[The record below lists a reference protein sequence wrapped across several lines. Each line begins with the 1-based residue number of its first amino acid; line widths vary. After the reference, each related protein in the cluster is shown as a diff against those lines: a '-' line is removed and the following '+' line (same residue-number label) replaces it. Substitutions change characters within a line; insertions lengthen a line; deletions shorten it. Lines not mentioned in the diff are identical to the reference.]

1 MNSKISIIYYKF
13 VLLIIKYCYLTSLTI
28 TSDFNNVFIS
38 ALWLQKD
45 GSFTGIS
52 TSVSNVFVSLVPRQL
67 SMMLMLA
74 QSNPQLFALFG
85 TKANINKEL
94 ERIEQFSKLQ
104 QLTAADLFGRNKK
117 HWKEWL
123 EKYR

>member
-1 MNSKISIIYYKF
+1 MFSY
-13 VLLIIKYCYLTSLTI
+13 LLYGCKKMLLDRHLS
-28 TSDFNNVFIS
+28 FN
-38 ALWLQKD
+38 A
-45 GSFTGIS
+45 
-52 TSVSNVFVSLVPRQL
+52 FVSLVPRQL

-74 QSNPQLFALFG
+74 QSNPQLFALIG

-104 QLTAADLFGRNKK
+104 QLTEADLLSRNKR

>member
-1 MNSKISIIYYKF
+1 M
-13 VLLIIKYCYLTSLTI
+13 
-28 TSDFNNVFIS
+28 
-38 ALWLQKD
+38 
-45 GSFTGIS
+45 
-52 TSVSNVFVSLVPRQL
+52 NVFVSTLIAMRWFLTGSSTSFSNAFVLFVPRQL

-74 QSNPQLFALFG
+74 QSNPQLFALIG

-104 QLTAADLFGRNKK
+104 QLTADDLISKNKR

>member
-1 MNSKISIIYYKF
+1 MFSYLLYGCKKM
-13 VLLIIKYCYLTSLTI
+13 VLDRQLN
-28 TSDFNNVFIS
+28 F
-38 ALWLQKD
+38 
-45 GSFTGIS
+45 
-52 TSVSNVFVSLVPRQL
+52 NVFVPFVPRQL

-74 QSNPQLFALFG
+74 QSNPQLFALIG

-104 QLTAADLFGRNKK
+104 QLTAADLLSRNKR